1 MRLRALLPRLPGIR
15 LRSALAAGAVV
26 AVAAV
31 LAGAVLLVTAR
42 GILLDNAT
50 RAASDR
56 VNQVVAALQAESSAA
71 LAAALSPGEPGRT
84 MVQLVDQ
91 TGRVV
96 AASPGAGGQPMSDLR
111 PPPGK
116 PGRET
121 TRLPG
126 RDTARHPGR
135 DAARQ
140 PGGCAAGQSGGDAA
154 RLPGEETAGPQ
165 GGETTR
171 LWAGRH
177 SFRVLAAGVE
187 TRTGRW
193 TVLVAQSLETLDEAT
208 RAIVAALLLGMPV
221 LAVVVGVATFVFVGR
236 TLRPVEAMTRRAATI
251 TATNLD
257 ARLPVPD
264 SRDEIAALAA
274 TMNTMLDR
282 IETASAAQRRFVADA
297 SHELRS
303 PLATIHANADLLT
316 GAELAESAERSVTRI
331 HRESTRLARL
341 VDDLLLLAR
350 VDDAA
355 LRLRRAEVDLDDL
368 VYAARDRAAEERPD
382 LRVDGAVT
390 PVRVIGDADQ
400 LHRVLRNL
408 VDNAMR
414 HARSRVTISLGDEG
428 GRAEIVVGNDGP
440 AIAAEDQE
448 KIFDRFVRL
457 DDSRSRQDGGT
468 GLGLSIA
475 RDIAVLHGGA
485 LTVDD
490 LPDGVVFRL
499 VLPTGTD
506 GGGL

>member
-1 MRLRALLPRLPGIR
+1 MASVASMRLRALLPRLPGIR

-50 RAASDR
+50 GTASGR
-56 VNQVVAALQAESSAA
+56 VEQVVAALRAGSGSGLSAA
-71 LAAALSPGEPGRT
+71 LSSGEPGRT
-84 MVQLVDQ
+84 VVQVLDGA
-91 TGRVV
+91 GRVV
-96 AASPGAGGQPMSDLR
+96 AASPGAGSRPMSELR

-126 RDTARHPGR
+126 RET
-135 DAARQ
+135 ARQ
-140 PGGCAAGQSGGDAA
+140 PGGETARQPGEAAAG
-154 RLPGEETAGPQ
+154 PPE
-165 GGETTR
+165 GETTR
-171 LWAGRH
+171 LGAGRH

-187 TRTGRW
+187 RRDGRY
-193 TVLVAQSLETLDEAT
+193 TVLVAQSLETLEEAT
-208 RAIVAALLLGMPV
+208 RAIVTALLLGMPV
-221 LAVVVGVATFVFVGR
+221 LAVVVGSATFVFVGR

-316 GAELAESAERSVTRI
+316 GTGLDQQGERSVTRI

-382 LRVDGAVT
+382 LRVDGEVT

-414 HARSRVTISLGDEG
+414 HARSRVTISLGAEG

-440 AIAAEDQE
+440 AIAPEDQD

-475 RDIAVLHGGA
+475 RDIAALHGGT
-485 LTVDD
+485 LSVDD
-490 LPDGVVFRL
+490 LPDGAAFRL
-499 VLPTGTD
+499 ALPAGTD
-506 GGGL
+506 GGGLSSPS

>member
-1 MRLRALLPRLPGIR
+1 MRLRAVLPRAPGIR

-31 LAGAVLLVTAR
+31 LAGGVLLVIAR

-50 RAASDR
+50 RTAADR
-56 VNQVVAALQAESSAA
+56 VSQVVAALRSGSPAA
-71 LAAALSPGEPGRT
+71 LTAALNPGDPGRT
-84 MVQLVDQ
+84 VVQVVDRA
-91 TGRVV
+91 GRVV
-96 AASPGAGGQPMSDLR
+96 AASPGAAGERPMSTSR
-111 PPPGK
+111 PPPGR
-116 PGRET
+116 PARDPA
-121 TRLPG
+121 RLRMG
-126 RDTARHPGR
+126 RD
-135 DAARQ
+135 
-140 PGGCAAGQSGGDAA
+140 S
-154 RLPGEETAGPQ
+154 
-165 GGETTR
+165 
-171 LWAGRH
+171 

-187 TRTGRW
+187 TPGGRY
-193 TVLVAQSLETLDEAT
+193 TVLVAQSLDTLDEAT

-257 ARLPVPD
+257 ARLPVPG
-264 SRDEIAALAA
+264 SGDEIAALAA

-282 IETASAAQRRFVADA
+282 IEAASAVQRRFVADA

-303 PLATIHANADLLT
+303 PLATIHANADLL
-316 GAELAESAERSVTRI
+316 SAARLDEPAGRSVTRI

-355 LRLRRAEVDLDDL
+355 LRPRRAEVDLDDL
-368 VYAARDRAAEERPD
+368 VYAERDRVAEEHPE
-382 LRVDGAVT
+382 LRVDGEVV

-408 VDNAMR
+408 TDNAMR
-414 HARSRVTISLGDEG
+414 HARSRITISLGMSG
-428 GRAEIVVGNDGP
+428 GRAVIVVSNDGP
-440 AIAAEDQE
+440 AIGPEDRE

-457 DDSRSRQDGGT
+457 DDSRARQEGGT

-475 RDIAVLHGGA
+475 REIALLHDGT
-485 LTVDD
+485 LTLDE
-490 LPDGVVFRL
+490 LPDQVAFRL
-499 VLPTGTD
+499 ALPVKE
-506 GGGL
+506 

>member
-1 MRLRALLPRLPGIR
+1 MRLRAVLPRAPGIR
-15 LRSALAAGAVV
+15 LRSALAAAAVV

-31 LAGAVLLVTAR
+31 FAGAVLLITAR

-50 RAASDR
+50 RTATDR
-56 VNQVVAALQAESSAA
+56 ANQVAAALRAGSTAA
-71 LAAALSPGEPGRT
+71 LTAALSPGEPGRT
-84 MVQLVDQ
+84 VVQVVDPS
-91 TGRVV
+91 GRVV
-96 AASPGAGGQPMSDLR
+96 AASPGAAGNRPISGLR
-111 PPPGK
+111 PPPGR
-116 PGRET
+116 PVRET
-121 TRLPG
+121 NRL
-126 RDTARHPGR
+126 RF
-135 DAARQ
+135 
-140 PGGCAAGQSGGDAA
+140 
-154 RLPGEETAGPQ
+154 
-165 GGETTR
+165 
-171 LWAGRH
+171 GRH
-177 SFRVLAAGVE
+177 SSFRVLAAGVE
-187 TRTGRW
+187 TPGGRY

-264 SRDEIAALAA
+264 SDDEIAALAA

-282 IETASAAQRRFVADA
+282 IEAASAVQRRFVADA

-303 PLATIHANADLLT
+303 PLATIHANADLLSV
-316 GAELAESAERSVTRI
+316 AHLDEPAERSVTRI
-331 HRESTRLARL
+331 HRESTRLAKL

-355 LRLRRAEVDLDDL
+355 LRPRREEVDLDDL
-368 VYAARDRAAEERPD
+368 VYAARDRVAEERPA
-382 LRVDGAVT
+382 LRVDGEVV
-390 PVRVIGDADQ
+390 PVRVLGDADQ

-414 HARSRVTISLGDEG
+414 HARSRITISLGMSD
-428 GRAEIVVGNDGP
+428 GRAEILVGNDGP
-440 AIAAEDQE
+440 GIDPEDQE
-448 KIFDRFVRL
+448 KIFNRFVRL

-475 RDIAVLHGGA
+475 RDIAALHDGT

-490 LPDGVVFRL
+490 LPAGATFRL
-499 VLPTGTD
+499 TLPLGTPEPS
-506 GGGL
+506 G